1 MRKVGPEK
9 CVPIEVCET
18 FEEEVCEENN
28 SKSMEVS
35 PEFEKYFLYDTV
47 TNVYSLLIKKLT
59 NFSKPGFKKIQF
71 SQSSFLQN
79 VLYLDTFTRKT
90 TQSFVAFVIKDRC
103 KLYFFRLHYK
113 TSKAVQ

>member
-35 PEFEKYFLYDTV
+35 AEFEKYFLFETV
-47 TNVYSLLIKKLT
+47 TNVYSP
-59 NFSKPGFKKIQF
+59 FDKKI
-71 SQSSFLQN
+71 
-79 VLYLDTFTRKT
+79 D
-90 TQSFVAFVIKDRC
+90 
-103 KLYFFRLHYK
+103 
-113 TSKAVQ
+113 